1 MPQGLPF
8 RLTDYMKLPD
18 WTGRAILENKRG
30 FIPSDKLP
38 MLERLQIDPKN
49 WLYMTQEFESSFK
62 GLVGAVNTLKAA
74 CKQLGYRRTPNLA
87 SCQQM
92 LM

>member
-1 MPQGLPF
+1 YH
-8 RLTDYMKLPD
+8 LTDYMKLLD

-30 FIPSDKLP
+30 FIPSDKP
-38 MLERLQIDPKN
+38 PILERLQIDPKN
-49 WLYMTQEFESSFK
+49 WLTMTQEFESHFK

-74 CKQLGYRRTPNLA
+74 CKQFGYRRTPNLT
-87 SCQQM
+87 SFQQM

>member
-1 MPQGLPF
+1 
-8 RLTDYMKLPD
+8 
-18 WTGRAILENKRG
+18 
-30 FIPSDKLP
+30 
-38 MLERLQIDPKN
+38 
-49 WLYMTQEFESSFK
+49 MTQEFESSFK

-74 CKQLGYRRTPNLA
+74 CKQFGYRRTPNLT